1 MERVADALSSDI
13 VIKSTIEELVNV
25 LETANVQPAADAVDA
40 SKASKEPVADAVDAS
55 KASKETAADAVDT
68 SKERDKSPIRR
79 KDTSSR
85 NALRLQVDDDEIISQ
100 LFLTSSTIDRD
111 KKAFGNKRYMDGFME
126 AQQLERDEI
135 LSAIE
140 QVRQLCVNTH
150 TELLSKP
157 VLERTCHSAGNATM
171 DEPTRFV
178 RRALARVPAASVDV
192 IDEPRQCCC
201 ATDSG
206 HGDGVNE
213 PRQ

>member
-1 MERVADALSSDI
+1 MNISAAKMERVASCFDELSSDI

-25 LETANVQPAADAVDA
+25 LETANVQPAADSSKEPAVDA
-40 SKASKEPVADAVDAS
+40 SKEP
-55 KASKETAADAVDT
+55 AADAVDT
-68 SKERDKSPIRR
+68 SKGRDKSPMRR

-135 LSAIE
+135 LSTIE

-157 VLERTCHSAGNATM
+157 VLERTCHSTGHVTT

-178 RRALARVPAASVDV
+178 RRALARVPAASVDI

-206 HGDGVNE
+206 HGNGVNE